1 MRRRLYFVLPDLAS
15 ARRTADDLLLARIE
29 DRHMHFLACR
39 DVDLGELHAA
49 SILQKTDVRHATF
62 VGAGLGVLIG
72 AALGVALKLGALD
85 GYVSGFDVGTVIVCA
100 IAGLL
105 LGAWCAT
112 LIGVSTPSVKL
123 KDYERDF
130 EAGRILL
137 MVDVPH
143 ARVTE
148 VQQLLHRRHPEAAD
162 HGIDLTMPAFP

>member
-29 DRHMHFLACR
+29 DRHMHFLARR
-39 DVDLGELHAA
+39 DVELGELHAA
-49 SILQKTDVRHATF
+49 SILQKTDVRHASF

-72 AALGVALKLGALD
+72 AALGVALKLGLLS
-85 GYVSGFDVGTVIVCA
+85 GYGFDFGAGTVIACTL
-100 IAGLL
+100 AGLL

-112 LIGVSTPSVKL
+112 LVGVSTPSVKL

-143 ARVTE
+143 ARVAE
-148 VQQLLHRRHPEAAD
+148 VQMLLHRRHPEADD
-162 HGIDLTMPAFP
+162 HGMDLTMPAFP